1 MVAAKKASS
10 LKDYLKKYQ
19 DGNVEEEKKLKKK
32 KMKSK
37 AENSGVII
45 VDQDPVWQKPVKLE
59 EEEEDDEFVGNFGCF
74 LYG

>member
-1 MVAAKKASS
+1 MVAAKKAPS

-19 DGNVEEEKKLKKK
+19 DGSGEEEKKLKKK

-37 AENSGVII
+37 AENAGVIV
-45 VDQDPVWQKPVKLE
+45 VDQDPVWQKPVKI
-59 EEEEDDEFVGNFGCF
+59 EEEEDDDFVGNVGYL